1 MHDVRE
7 NVRKR
12 RQSLFDHIRTCRGQF
27 RLLAAALLA
36 LCLTAG
42 CTNAAVG
49 NGQAGQNTAAAG
61 NGQTQE
67 NAAAAETADALTD
80 KAAADETGKAAESAA
95 DGEQARQKQTEGT
108 EGEIDNSGH
117 DASNPGGKSEDS
129 GNEAEE
135 DGVTEI
141 TFTAVGD
148 NLINEVLYGQAA
160 ERAAEKDGEKAYDF
174 SLCYEK
180 MAPFIQEHDVNWID
194 IETLMTDT
202 LEPSGYPTFS
212 TPGDSGRALIDAGW
226 NVFSLAS
233 NHTYDQGAY
242 GIGESLAFWDTMKEE
257 ASAAQKE
264 ADDQVSAA
272 DGDDKAGTDS
282 TGEVHDRTGTDR
294 AEEADDK
301 AAADN
306 AEGICCTGLWEYGTE
321 YDIPILTCKGKKLAF
336 LTYTYGT
343 NDIPTPDGAA
353 GHVIYLDEDGLMAYQ
368 IQLAHEQADA
378 VIVSLHWG
386 EEYSHCET
394 EEQRELARRVAD
406 MGADLIIGGHPHV
419 VQGAEMLTASD
430 GRKVFCAY
438 SLGNFI
444 CAQNSMPNPDAMI
457 GLVLSCTFRFAE
469 DGLTVEDPSLIPILS
484 DYGENYAEDHTVL
497 YRDYSQEQALAHG
510 MRTMFGFTQFDYDYV
525 REMLTEVVGPEYLE
539 LP

>member
-27 RLLAAALLA
+27 RFLAAALLA

-264 ADDQVSAA
+264 ADD
-272 DGDDKAGTDS
+272 
-282 TGEVHDRTGTDR
+282 
-294 AEEADDK
+294 K
-301 AAADN
+301 AAADS

-353 GHVIYLDEDGLMAYQ
+353 GHVIYLDEEGLMAYQ

-386 EEYSHCET
+386 EEYSHCQT